1 MKKMFTFLATVFISV
16 ASYAQFP
23 AVGIIGSA
31 VPPYDWSVDIPMQT
45 LDGNIYAGV
54 VTCVAGEAKFRQD
67 AGWAVNWGAATFP
80 AGLGVQ
86 DGANIPVTAG
96 TYLVIFDRTT
106 GAYSF
111 QTDYTVTYQVDI
123 TGYLAGGATLNANG
137 IRVGGNFADFG
148 GSVAAG
154 PMVNWSPSDANSAMT
169 DLGNNIW
176 SIDVTY
182 PVSSLQATQIY
193 KFVNGDWG
201 TNEGTDAAN
210 TIAVDGCGTDDG
222 SGNINR
228 NYLLLPGTVCYVWD
242 ACTAC
247 GGSNVAENVINN
259 LTVSPNPTTEVA
271 NFKFDV
277 NNASEATITLFDLT
291 GKEVATKTIAV
302 SASNNVEMN
311 TANLSAGSY
320 IYKVFAGDKV
330 ATGKLIKQ

>member
-23 AVGIIGSA
+23 AIGMVGSA
-31 VPPYDWSVDIPMQT
+31 VPPYDWATDLPMQT
-45 LDGNIYAGV
+45 LDGNTYVAV
-54 VTCVAGEAKFRQD
+54 VTCVAGAAKFRQD
-67 AGWAVNWGAATFP
+67 AAWTVNWGSTAFP
-80 AGLGVQ
+80 VGLGTQ
-86 DGANIPVTAG
+86 GGADIPVPAG

-137 IRVGGNFADFG
+137 IRVGGNFG
-148 GSVAAG
+148 TNQGSVAAG
-154 PMVNWSPSDANSAMT
+154 AMVDWSPSDANSAMT

-176 SIDVTY
+176 SIQVTY
-182 PVSSLQATQIY
+182 PVSTLQGTQTY

-201 TNEGTDAAN
+201 TNEGTDPLN

-222 SGNINR
+222 AGNINR

>member
-1 MKKMFTFLATVFISV
+1 MFTFLATVFISV

-23 AVGIIGSA
+23 AVGMVGSA
-31 VPPYDWSVDIPMQT
+31 VPPYDWATDFPMQT
-45 LDGNIYAGV
+45 LDGNIYAGI

-67 AGWAVNWGAATFP
+67 GAWAINWGAATFP
-80 AGLGVQ
+80 AGVGVQ
-86 DGANIPVTAG
+86 DGPNIPVTAG
-96 TYLVIFDRTT
+96 TYLVIFDRVS

-111 QTDYTVTYQVDI
+111 QTDYTVTYQVDV
-123 TGYLAGGATLNANG
+123 TAYLAGGATLAANG
-137 IRVGGNFADFG
+137 IRIGGNFASNSA
-148 GSVAAG
+148 SVAAG
-154 PMVNWSPSDANSAMT
+154 PMVDWSPGDANSALT

-182 PVSSLQATQIY
+182 PVSTLQGTQLY

-201 TNEGTDAAN
+201 QNEGTDPAN
-210 TIAVDGCGTDDG
+210 TIAVDSCGVDDG

-228 NYLLLPGTVCYVWD
+228 TYFLLPGTVCYVWD

-247 GGSNVAENVINN
+247 GGSNVAENTINN
-259 LTVSPNPTTEVA
+259 LIVSPNPATDVA

-277 NNASEATITLFDLT
+277 NNASEATIKLFDLT
-291 GKEVATKTIAV
+291 GKEVATKTV
-302 SASNNVEMN
+302 VTSASNNVELN

-330 ATGKLIKQ
+330 STGKLIKQ

>member
-45 LDGNIYAGV
+45 LDGNVYAGV
-54 VTCVAGEAKFRQD
+54 VTCVDGAAKFRQD
-67 AGWAVNWGAATFP
+67 GAWTINWGSLSFP
-80 AGLGVQ
+80 AGLGTQ
-86 DGANIPVTAG
+86 GGADIPVAAG
-96 TYLVIFDRTT
+96 TYLVIFDRTS

-123 TGYLAGGATLNANG
+123 TEYLASGVALNPTG
-137 IRVGGNFADFG
+137 IRIGGNFGDFG
-148 GSVAAG
+148 ATVAAG
-154 PMVNWSPSDANSAMT
+154 AVASWSPSDANSAMT

-182 PVSSLQATQIY
+182 PVASLQSTQNY

-201 TNEGTDAAN
+201 SNEGGSAS
-210 TIAVDGCGTDDG
+210 TIALDGCGADDG

-228 NYLLLPGTVCYVWD
+228 NYLLLPGTVCYVWE

-247 GGSNVAENVINN
+247 GSVNVAENVINN
-259 LTVSPNPTTEVA
+259 LTVSPNPTSDVA

-302 SASNNVEMN
+302 SASNNVEVN

>member
-23 AVGIIGSA
+23 AVGMVGSA
-31 VPPYDWSVDIPMQT
+31 VPPYDWATDFPMQT
-45 LDGNIYAGV
+45 MDGNIYAGI

-67 AGWAVNWGAATFP
+67 GAWAINWGANTFP
-80 AGLGVQ
+80 AGAGVQ
-86 DGANIPVTAG
+86 DGANIPVPAG
-96 TYLVIFDRTT
+96 TYLVVFDRTT
-106 GAYSF
+106 GAYNF
-111 QTDYTVTYQVDI
+111 MTDYTVTYQVDV
-123 TGYLAGGATLNANG
+123 TAYLAGGATLAANG
-137 IRVGGNFADFG
+137 IRVGGNFATNQ

-154 PMVNWSPSDANSAMT
+154 PMADWSPGDANSAMT

-182 PVSSLQATQIY
+182 PVSTLQATQMY

-201 TNEGTDAAN
+201 SNEGTDPLN
-210 TIAVDGCGTDDG
+210 TIAVDSCGVDDG

-228 NYLLLPGTVCYVWD
+228 TYLLLPGTVCYVWD

-247 GGSNVAENVINN
+247 GSGNVAENTINN
-259 LTVSPNPTTEVA
+259 LTVSPNPATDVA

-277 NNASEATITLFDLT
+277 NNATEATITLFDLT
-291 GKEVATKTIAV
+291 GKAVATKTVAT
-302 SASNNVEMN
+302 SASNNVELN

-330 ATGKLIKQ
+330 STGKLIKQ